1 MKNRRRPRSITD
13 RGEEERDEG
22 TDDDLLNGRTQPTK
36 AGRGNHHNFRTV
48 KSAPCLLFAVPR

>member
-22 TDDDLLNGRTQPTK
+22 TDDDLLNGRTQPTATE
-36 AGRGNHHNFRTV
+36 AGRNHHIFRTV
-48 KSAPCLLFAVPR
+48 VGAPCLLFAAR